1 MDGVGH
7 VAGLDAAR
15 CTGPSGSTEVT
26 ATPAG
31 LRLRDERSFGL
42 RQAQA
47 VSNISRDLLDGRA
60 GRRDTHAWRIRS
72 AGSGRRPAVKQ
83 G

>member
-47 VSNISRDLLDGRA
+47 VSNISRDLLDGMSWTPRYPRLEDSFC
-60 GRRDTHAWRIRS
+60 GL
-72 AGSGRRPAVKQ
+72 
-83 G
+83 